1 MTIIKDIS
9 RGHRYEDEAITNFQ
23 NISICKTE
31 KCELFLHPTDSR
43 YGSSPGVLGPLGRFI
58 RSKNR
63 GIGSSGPLEA
73 LEKFSHYFV
82 QCQLQMLCTGAE
94 FCILQSYHPES
105 KISKVF
111 FIKYN
116 NTLMT
121 IIKEIVACMFDEN
134 HMLDWVQKEIAEI
147 QTFAKK
153 VLGKAPNFEYY
164 EHCEVL

>member
-1 MTIIKDIS
+1 MKMKQLLIFKIFRIVKLK
-9 RGHRYEDEAITNFQ
+9 RVNFF
-23 NISICKTE
+23 SILLIADME
-31 KCELFLHPTDSR
+31 VAQVYLDLW
-43 YGSSPGVLGPLGRFI
+43 GFI
-58 RSKNR
+58 RSKKKGER
-63 GIGSSGPLEA
+63 SSGPLES

>member
-1 MTIIKDIS
+1 MEVAQVYLDLW
-9 RGHRYEDEAITNFQ
+9 G
-23 NISICKTE
+23 
-31 KCELFLHPTDSR
+31 
-43 YGSSPGVLGPLGRFI
+43 FI
-58 RSKNR
+58 RSKKKGER
-63 GIGSSGPLEA
+63 SSGPLES